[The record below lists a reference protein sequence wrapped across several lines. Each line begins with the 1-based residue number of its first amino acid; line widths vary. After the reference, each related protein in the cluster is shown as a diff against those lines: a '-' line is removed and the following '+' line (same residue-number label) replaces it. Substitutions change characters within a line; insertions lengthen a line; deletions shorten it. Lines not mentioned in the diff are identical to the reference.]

1 MLKGKGI
8 SGSIAVGSALLI
20 GDNELS
26 EYDEVLKRLDRPTLL
41 VASALT
47 INDAPYLENENITGF
62 VLENGGFNTHLEI
75 LAKKIGLTSVID
87 VPGCLDFIA
96 DGDQILVDGI
106 EGSVLVNPADKTL
119 ADYKKLQKKRDAE
132 QKHMR
137 TFARKATVTKDGT
150 HVSLMGN
157 IDGFQDVEN
166 VLKAG
171 GDGIGL
177 FRTENIYCNSSHLP
191 TEEEQYEIY
200 KSVVLKMDG
209 RVVVIR
215 TLDAGG
221 DHKLPY
227 LQVTP
232 DDKPLFG
239 MRGIRFSLKRPDI
252 FKSQVRAILRA
263 SAFGPVRIMLPMVTS
278 ISELTRAKVAINSI
292 KEELDKAHIP
302 YDKGTRVGVMIETPA
317 AACLADLFA
326 KEADFISIGTND
338 LSQYL
343 LAADRDDSSVA
354 YLYSNYHPALLRS
367 IHHIISACRER
378 GTIISIC
385 GEAAGDTKLLPLL
398 MIYGVEELS
407 VNPLKILPMRQ
418 AVTGLNL
425 EKFERLPDV
434 IENMGSKE
442 EAEACL
448 DTFLS
453 L

>member
-8 SGSIAVGSALLI
+8 SGSIAAGSAMLI
-20 GDNELS
+20 GDNKLS
-26 EYDEVLKRLDRPTLL
+26 DYDEVLKRLDRPTLL

-47 INDAPYLENENITGF
+47 ISDAPYLENKHIIGF
-62 VLENGGFNTHLEI
+62 VLETGGFNTHLEI

-96 DGDQILVDGI
+96 DGDQILIDGI
-106 EGSVLVNPADKTL
+106 EGSVLVNPAEKTL
-119 ADYKKLQKKRDAE
+119 ADYKKLKKKRDAE
-132 QKHMR
+132 QKQMR
-137 TFARKATVTKDGT
+137 SFARRATVTKDGT
-150 HVSLMGN
+150 HISLMGN
-157 IDGFQDVEN
+157 IDGIQDVDN

-177 FRTENIYCNSSHLP
+177 FRTENIYCNSSYLP
-191 TEEEQYEIY
+191 TEEEQFEIY
-200 KSVVLKMDG
+200 KAVVLKMAG
-209 RVVVIR
+209 KVVVIR

-227 LQVTP
+227 LQTNP
-232 DDKPLFG
+232 EDKPLFG

-278 ISELTRAKVAINSI
+278 VSELVRAKVAINSI
-292 KEELDKAHIP
+292 KEELDKADIP
-302 YDKGTRVGVMIETPA
+302 YDKNTRIGVMIETPA
-317 AACLADLFA
+317 AAYLADLFA

-338 LSQYL
+338 LSQYI
-343 LAADRDDSSVA
+343 LAADRDDYQVA

-367 IHHIISACRER
+367 IHQIISACRER

-385 GEAAGDTKLLPLL
+385 GEAAADTKLLPLL

-407 VNPLKILPMRQ
+407 VNPLKILPIRQ
-418 AVTGLNL
+418 AVTGLDL
-425 EKFERLPDV
+425 AKFERLPDV
-434 IENMGSKE
+434 IETASIG
-442 EAEACL
+442 
-448 DTFLS
+448 
-453 L
+453 